1 MQIQTVDI
9 QNIQKGNTHASKMPP
24 PFPPS
29 KVDETMRWSWGG
41 FEFKAD
47 SATHSIFQ
55 LCGGG
60 KGVVIHAPCKAFEY
74 LEYQRYCEN
83 VLRERKSKKE

>member
-9 QNIQKGNTHASKMPP
+9 QNIQKGNTDASKKPP

-29 KVDETMRWSWGG
+29 KVDETMRWSCGG
-41 FEFKAD
+41 FEFKED

-60 KGVVIHAPCKAFEY
+60 QGVAIHASCKAFEY
-74 LEYQRYCEN
+74 LEYERY
-83 VLRERKSKKE
+83 

>member
-1 MQIQTVDI
+1 MLQRCL
-9 QNIQKGNTHASKMPP
+9 P

-29 KVDETMRWSWGG
+29 KVDETMRWYCGG
-41 FEFKAD
+41 FEFKED

-60 KGVVIHAPCKAFEY
+60 KGVVIHASCKAFGY
-74 LEYQRYCEN
+74 LEYEQYWEN

>member
-9 QNIQKGNTHASKMPP
+9 QNIQKGNTHASKMPH

-29 KVDETMRWSWGG
+29 KVDETMRWSCGG
-41 FEFKAD
+41 FEFKED

-55 LCGGG
+55 LCVGGRG
-60 KGVVIHAPCKAFEY
+60 
-74 LEYQRYCEN
+74 
-83 VLRERKSKKE
+83 